1 MRVKSELWVRAY
13 LRRCQSEGA
22 AGVIARRGDPD
33 AGAIFVCVNLLDGT
47 ACLYRPAPA
56 GVPGTETERRWEAC
70 FDALPAASAEID
82 VYLGKQAR
90 FDPDLWIVEI
100 DDRKGRHFLDDAL
113 L

>member
-13 LRRCQSEGA
+13 LRRCQAEGA
-22 AGVIARRGDPD
+22 PGVIARKGDPD

-56 GVPGTETERRWEAC
+56 GMPGMETERRWEAC
-70 FDALPAASAEID
+70 FDALPTTPAEVD
-82 VYLGKQAR
+82 AYLGKQSR
-90 FDPDLWIVEI
+90 VDPDLWIVEI
-100 DDRKGRHFLDDAL
+100 DDRRGRHFLDDAL